1 MTLHLLLW
9 QVCPM
14 LDNGFENTRVCCSPN
29 QLTSLDL
36 SLSMSKALLVRCPNC
51 ADNFA
56 HLHCITTCSP
66 NQTQYLE
73 VTKVMNIT
81 DKNTNV
87 SKEAVV
93 AYKVFL
99 SSTFAE
105 SSFRSCQN
113 VRIPATGGFAISTM
127 CGRYGAKLCTPQYWY
142 DFQGDSSN
150 GLAPLDIDFN
160 LLEPG
165 HNVPLPEGVIPYAG
179 TVLKCNE
186 TAIEGGEV
194 CSCQDCTDSCPRIPP
209 PEMPPGPFQ
218 VAGLDGALFI
228 AIIVFCVLIV
238 AFLLFVTLSLCLSSK
253 KKSTT
258 SKKKTKDADLR
269 KKKQVKDKNSNNVLE
284 QKIDPSEVSCAE
296 RNSMAAQ
303 DFLSSVFQWWGTTM
317 AKYPLMVSFTL
328 KKTTFKHLLNRL

>member
-14 LDNGFENTRVCCSPN
+14 LDNGFENTRACCSSN
-29 QLTSLDL
+29 QLTSLEG
-36 SLSMSKALLVRCPNC
+36 SLRMSKSLLVRCPNC

-66 NQTQYLE
+66 NQAQYLE
-73 VTKVMNIT
+73 VTKIMNIT
-81 DKNTNV
+81 NNITNV
-87 SKEAVV
+87 AKEAVV

-99 SSTFAE
+99 SSAFAE
-105 SSFRSCQN
+105 AAFRSCQN
-113 VRIPATGGFAISTM
+113 VRIPSTGGFAIGTM
-127 CGRYGAKLCTPQYWY
+127 CGSYGAKECTPQYWY

-150 GLAPLDIDFN
+150 GLAPLHIDFN

-165 HNVPLPEGVIPYAG
+165 HNVTLPEGAFPYDG
-179 TVLKCNE
+179 TVRKCNE

-194 CSCQDCTDSCPRIPP
+194 CSCQDCIDSCPLISA
-209 PEMPPGPFQ
+209 PEMTSGPFQ
-218 VAGLDGALFI
+218 VAGLDGALFV
-228 AIIVFCVLIV
+228 AIILFCVLIV
-238 AFLLFVTLSLCLSSK
+238 AFLLYVPLSSYLSSK

-258 SKKKTKDADLR
+258 SKKKKKDVDQR

-303 DFLSSVFQWWGTTM
+303 DFLSSVFQWWGTIM
-317 AKYPLMVSFTL
+317 AKYPLWVSFNP
-328 KKTTFKHLLNRL
+328 KKQLLSIF